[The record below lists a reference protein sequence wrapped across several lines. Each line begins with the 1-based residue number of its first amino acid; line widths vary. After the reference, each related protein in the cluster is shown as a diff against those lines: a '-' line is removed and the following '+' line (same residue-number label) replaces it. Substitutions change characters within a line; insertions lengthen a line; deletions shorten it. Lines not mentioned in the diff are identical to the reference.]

1 MIPWAR
7 PGHEF
12 YFMEATTLVFD
23 SGERVRA
30 LRELPDAIGRMS
42 NGSIYFHF
50 VEAQRRQP
58 VGMDDFSHWIG
69 GFGEAGAAAVEAL
82 RRIDFYFYT
91 LRELREELVRVLEPL
106 RDGRS

>member
-23 SGERVRA
+23 SGERVHV
-30 LRELPDAIGRMS
+30 LRDLPDAIGRMS

-50 VEAQRRQP
+50 VEARRRRP
-58 VGMDDFSHWIG
+58 FGVDDFSRWIE
-69 GFGEAGAAAVEAL
+69 GFGADGDAVGEAL

-91 LRELREELVRVLEPL
+91 LRELREELVRVLESL
-106 RDGRS
+106 RGVSA